1 MSQLGNIRA
10 SDIEKVLR
18 KLGYILHHKR
28 GSHRYYVNNGK
39 IITVPF
45 HKGKTLGKGL
55 ANKII
60 TRDIGISVDEFFN
73 LL

>member
-10 SDIEKVLR
+10 SDIERVLH
-18 KLGYILHHKR
+18 KLGYALQHQR
-28 GSHRYYVNNGK
+28 GSHRYYVKGSK
-39 IITVPF
+39 IVSVPV

-60 TRDIGISVDEFFN
+60 TRDIGISVNEFFQ